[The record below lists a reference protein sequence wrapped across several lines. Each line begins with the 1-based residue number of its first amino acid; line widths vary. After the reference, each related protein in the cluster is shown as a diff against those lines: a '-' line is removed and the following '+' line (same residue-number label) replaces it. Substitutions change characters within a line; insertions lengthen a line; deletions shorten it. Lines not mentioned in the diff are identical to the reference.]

1 MQKKQNIFRRP
12 SLILPALWSKQVQKK
27 QSLCRKP
34 VFIWIFWIVLIWL
47 VVLTILKKKMT
58 VNGKDYPI
66 YYGQNKKTVWNH
78 QPVVDSIWKSHVAV
92 NPPWFLIT
100 EQCWH
105 QRWAFTGDV
114 DAQKLKAIFQFAEPK
129 GKPQLVGGWYRYT
142 SWKLWKSMG
151 RIIRF
156 NPYYIY
162 IRKIRS
168 PCFFEFGAPFFF
180 GCFLSSLLKFW

>member
-1 MQKKQNIFRRP
+1 MGRIIPYIMDKI
-12 SLILPALWSKQVQKK
+12 
-27 QSLCRKP
+27 
-34 VFIWIFWIVLIWL
+34 
-47 VVLTILKKKMT
+47 
-58 VNGKDYPI
+58 
-66 YYGQNKKTVWNH
+66 KKTVWNH

-162 IRKIRS
+162 ILGKYVRRVFLNLE
-168 PCFFEFGAPFFF
+168 PRFFSDVFCRPF
-180 GCFLSSLLKFW
+180 